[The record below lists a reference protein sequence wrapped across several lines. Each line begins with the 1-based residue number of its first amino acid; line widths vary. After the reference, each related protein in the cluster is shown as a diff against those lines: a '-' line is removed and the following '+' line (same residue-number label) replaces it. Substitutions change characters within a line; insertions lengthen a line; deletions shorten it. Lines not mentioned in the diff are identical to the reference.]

1 MTPEELIQTAIQI
14 SELKL
19 QSALDNVD
27 KVPSEYYSELSNRAD
42 RRAEMWL
49 TPHFALL
56 KQKGQWFGTS
66 SANVKGFR
74 VKDVVSSETTD
85 QMIERLANEPNPH
98 LAIMPPKKRGRPFKQ
113 EP

>member
-1 MTPEELIQTAIQI
+1 MTPEELVKSAIQI

-49 TPHFALL
+49 TPYFALL
-56 KQKGQWFGTS
+56 KQKGKWFGTS
-66 SANVKGFR
+66 AANVKGFR
-74 VKDVVSSETTD
+74 VKDVSCETESEKPD
-85 QMIERLANEPNPH
+85 GIESPIAAELKA
-98 LAIMPPKKRGRPFKQ
+98 KKRGRPFNTQ
-113 EP
+113 S